1 EPREGEPSEKEAE
14 EKQAAETQEDQKTPE
29 EETPEERARRILNQ
43 QADFGARPPR
53 SQRRVLRRPEK
64 DW

>member
-1 EPREGEPSEKEAE
+1 M
-14 EKQAAETQEDQKTPE
+14 AETQEDQKTPE